1 MNYTINHV
9 INECE
14 LDRALAFAQRIFGKN
29 EPGLEAQSRNKWI
42 ERISAHPE
50 LMLFAEANNEVIAIV
65 LSFLE
70 SNGNI
75 TISVVATDKRYRK
88 HGIAKELM
96 LLIEK
101 HAKALGVHL
110 LALGSAET
118 AEGFYAKLGY
128 TGQLLIQSQMHAI
141 DELLSLNPGYPIA
154 FTNTYDGTVNQVC
167 LELPQ
172 ANRVL
177 QKLYE
182 TTFDH
187 CYTQTMFWKTI

>member
-1 MNYTINHV
+1 MNYAINNV
-9 INECE
+9 TNEYE
-14 LDRALAFAQRIFGKN
+14 LDRVLAFAQRIFGNN
-29 EPGLEAQSRNKWI
+29 EPGLEVQSRNKWL
-42 ERISAHPE
+42 ERITVHPE
-50 LMLFAEANNEVIAIV
+50 LMLFAEANDEVISIV

-75 TISVVATDKRYRK
+75 TIGIVATDERYRK
-88 HGIAKELM
+88 YGIAKELM

-101 HAKALGVHL
+101 RAKELGVHL

-128 TGQLLIQSQMHAI
+128 IGQLLIQSEKHTI
-141 DELLSLNPGYPIA
+141 NELLFLNPGYPIA
-154 FTNTYDGTVNQVC
+154 FTNIYDSTVNQIC
-167 LELPQ
+167 LKLPQ

-182 TTFDH
+182 TTFDG